1 MLKIHIVV
9 LKRTNNKCEMKRRFK
24 TKGNNCR
31 KVGMY
36 ILIMLIVVLI
46 NTTYDNS
53 ANKSIEKNTF
63 VEEMRAGFASEKL
76 EKSSSK
82 NTDVLQKYHR
92 WTKQVKKEVVYFP
105 LPEPVDDA
113 KFKITFEN
121 SWMLER
127 TYGGKRGH
135 EGCDLMVANSKAG
148 TCPVVSMTDGTITN
162 LGWTEKGGYRIGV
175 TSGSGTYYYYAH
187 LHSFGNKKRGDT
199 VIAGEV
205 IGFMGDSGYGEE
217 GKTGKFPVHLHVGI
231 YKYDKGKEISVNP
244 YYILQKCKR
253 QKLKYHF

>member
-24 TKGNNCR
+24 TKRNNCR
-31 KVGMY
+31 KAGMY

-53 ANKSIEKNTF
+53 ANKSIEKNMF
-63 VEEMRAGFASEKL
+63 VEEIRAGFASEKL

-92 WTKQVKKEVVYFP
+92 WTKQVKKEVAYFP
-105 LPEPVDDA
+105 LPEPVDDT

-148 TCPVVSMTDGTITN
+148 TCPVVSMTDRDDYES
-162 LGWTEKGGYRIGV
+162 WVDRKRRI
-175 TSGSGTYYYYAH
+175 
-187 LHSFGNKKRGDT
+187 
-199 VIAGEV
+199 
-205 IGFMGDSGYGEE
+205 
-217 GKTGKFPVHLHVGI
+217 
-231 YKYDKGKEISVNP
+231 
-244 YYILQKCKR
+244 
-253 QKLKYHF
+253 